1 MTLPAAPSVLA
12 ATTQQKLGLATVVI
26 LVIGW
31 AIYILIN
38 LKDRRAE
45 PLGSE
50 MELAPNRRPYFN
62 DETLEGR
69 RLDRSL
75 VGGLVLMVIVA
86 VGLPVYWANEPS
98 RQEGA
103 IRGFDHRAARR
114 GFVLFQ
120 PSDSPVP
127 AGNIGH
133 FGCGGC
139 HGTAAQGGST
149 TFSVPDPIDPSLPSR
164 QVTWR
169 APALDT
175 VLLTY
180 SEDEVRSVLVF
191 GRANT
196 PMPPWGVL
204 GGGPMNDQQI
214 NDLIAYLASI
224 QRNPDEVRI
233 ENFTEFGTDGPK
245 LFDAFC
251 ARCHTQGW
259 AYGEPEQPGGG
270 AYGPSLAGGATVR
283 QFPRVELHTEFIA
296 EGAEYAKPYGV
307 RGLGGDEGGGMPGFA
322 NVLTEAQ
329 IKAIVDYERSL

>member
-1 MTLPAAPSVLA
+1 MTPLLGV
-12 ATTQQKLGLATVVI
+12 TTQQKLGLATVVLLVGGWAVYI
-26 LVIGW
+26 LV
-31 AIYILIN
+31 N

-50 MELAPNRRPYFN
+50 IELSPNRRPYFN
-62 DETLEGR
+62 DEALEGP
-69 RLDRSL
+69 RLTGAL
-75 VGGLVLMVIVA
+75 VGALVLMVIVA

-103 IRGFDHRAARR
+103 VRGFDVRAAGR
-114 GFVLFQ
+114 GFLLFQ

-127 AGNIGH
+127 AGNVGH

-139 HGTAAQGGST
+139 HGTEAQGGST
-149 TFSVPDPIDPSLPSR
+149 TFSVPNALDPTLPPR
-164 QVTWR
+164 QVTWK
-169 APALDT
+169 APRLDT

-180 SEDEVRSVLVF
+180 SEEEVRSVLVF

-224 QRNPDEVRI
+224 KKNPEKTKLA
-233 ENFTEFGTDGPK
+233 NFSELGTDGPK

-259 AYGEPEQPGGG
+259 SYG
-270 AYGPSLAGGATVR
+270 
-283 QFPRVELHTEFIA
+283 
-296 EGAEYAKPYGV
+296 
-307 RGLGGDEGGGMPGFA
+307 
-322 NVLTEAQ
+322 
-329 IKAIVDYERSL
+329 